1 MRLRSGIALALV
13 AAFACAPAVTFAQS
27 PSMDKKFVADALQ
40 SGMAEVELAKLAAEK
55 ASSDAVKQFGKR
67 MVEDHARTDE
77 ELARLGQRKGV
88 TPPNAI
94 DQPHRWLREKLTR
107 LSGAEFDRRYVSEM
121 VKDHKKDLRR
131 FRHAAGKA
139 QDPDVKAFA
148 TRTLPMLQ
156 DHLKQIEALDARL
169 K

>member
-40 SGMAEVELAKLAAEK
+40 GGMAEVELAKLAAEK

-77 ELARLGQRKGV
+77 EIAGLAQRKGV

-107 LSGAEFDRRYVSEM
+107 LSGAEFDRRYVSS
-121 VKDHKKDLRR
+121 VAVN
-131 FRHAAGKA
+131 AANEIVR
-139 QDPDVKAFA
+139 DPIDGDGHV
-148 TRTLPMLQ
+148 P
-156 DHLKQIEALDARL
+156 
-169 K
+169 